1 MAAQLIHLRFP
12 PRPLHSLSVPLR
24 CVGRDYKVYTRLAA
38 RRLTAKWFPKLRYA
52 LEEECVS
59 CDVENSRGSN
69 MLDGTTNS
77 SNDMDDFEGQL
88 KNLFLEVRAKLEM
101 GNKDDAVYLLQ
112 ANFEAVKEQINAG
125 FKGIEQAAILDTL
138 ALGYMGMGDFRTVEH
153 LLNMQLKDIVGE
165 LHDDIPLMDS
175 ILMHM
180 GSMCNTMGKF
190 EEAIC
195 LYARGIKII
204 EQEFGTYSP
213 FLITP
218 LMGMAKALGFTG
230 RVSEA
235 VTLYHR
241 AIDIL
246 ENARGT
252 ENEDLVIP
260 LSALGNLFISEGKA
274 TNAEDC
280 FKRILDIYRKI
291 YGEDNGKVGMAMCS
305 LSHAV
310 CAKGNINEAISM
322 YKSGLQVIKDAKYM
336 AVNDDLL
343 EKMRTDL
350 AELLHV
356 AGREQ
361 ESRELLEECLLI
373 SEKHK
378 GLEHPSSVTHVLNI
392 AMSHSR
398 SKNFAEAERLL
409 RTCWHIMLRTVGP
422 KDQSITV
429 PMLHLAVT
437 LYNLDRDEEAERLA
451 LEVVRI
457 REDAFGKESLPVGE
471 ALDCLV
477 SIQMRLGKDDNDVL
491 ATLKRVLNIQEKEM
505 GFESEEALTTLKK
518 VVFYLDKMGKRDEKL
533 PLQRRLSLLRRK
545 YKQKVSV

>member
-12 PRPLHSLSVPLR
+12 PRPIHSLSVPLQ
-24 CVGRDYKVYTRLAA
+24 CVGRDYKVYMRLAA
-38 RRLTAKWFPKLRYA
+38 RRLTAKWFPKLRYT
-52 LEEECVS
+52 LEEESVS
-59 CDVENSRGSN
+59 CDVENSRRSN

-77 SNDMDDFEGQL
+77 SNGMDDFEGQL

-153 LLNMQLKDIVGE
+153 LLNLLKDIVGD

-180 GSMCNTMGKF
+180 G
-190 EEAIC
+190 
-195 LYARGIKII
+195 R
-204 EQEFGTYSP
+204 TYSP

-291 YGEDNGKVGMAMCS
+291 YGEDNGKVGIAMCS
-305 LSHAV
+305 LAHAL
-310 CAKGNINEAISM
+310 CAKGNIHEAISM
-322 YKSGLQVIKDAKYM
+322 YKSGLQVIKDTKYM

-361 ESRELLEECLLI
+361 EGRELLEECLLI

-378 GLEHPSSVTHVLNI
+378 GFEHPSSVTHLLNI

-409 RTCWHIMLRTVGP
+409 RTCLHNMSRTVGQ
-422 KDQSITV
+422 KNQSITV

-437 LYNLDRDEEAERLA
+437 LYNLKRDEEAERLA

-505 GFESEEALTTLKK
+505 GFESEETLTTLKK
-518 VVFYLDKMGKRDEKL
+518 AKSE
-533 PLQRRLSLLRRK
+533 LLK
-545 YKQKVSV
+545 

>member
-69 MLDGTTNS
+69 MLDGAINS
-77 SNDMDDFEGQL
+77 SNGMDDFEGQL

-101 GNKDDAVYLLQ
+101 GNKDDAVSLLQ

-153 LLNMQLKDIVGE
+153 LLNMLKDIVGD

-180 GSMCNTMGKF
+180 GSMYNTMGKF

-195 LYARGIKII
+195 LYARGLKII
-204 EQEFGTYSP
+204 EQEFGTCSP

-274 TNAEDC
+274 TNAVDC

-361 ESRELLEECLLI
+361 EGRELLEECLLI

-378 GLEHPSSVTHVLNI
+378 GLEHPSSVTHLLNI

-437 LYNLDRDEEAERLA
+437 LYNLDRDEEAERLT

-477 SIQMRLGKDDNDVL
+477 SIQMRLGNDDNDVL